1 MSSKIRA
8 AIVGAGYISDYHLSA
23 ISREENVE
31 LAAICDLSRPAA
43 EKLAQK
49 HPTAKVFTD
58 MKQMLE
64 DEELDVVHILTQPDS
79 HTMLASW
86 AIEAGCNVIIE
97 KPVTTNSQ
105 EALELISK
113 AKEHNVAVCVNHNF
127 VYSRP
132 FLKLKQAIENGELG
146 PIKSV
151 RVVWKKLLAQVSHGP
166 WNLWMLRE
174 PGNILFE
181 TGSHSLSE
189 LLSVVDKPPEITS
202 VIPREAKLLPSGKI
216 FYRRW
221 SISGKLGSASIQID
235 TSFDQGYEQH
245 FVEVEGLFG
254 VARADIENDVFTID
268 ANTGR
273 AYDAERFHV
282 NLRAGKQRIYD
293 AFRTYGGY
301 AGTKF
306 IKSWTGG
313 PYENSMLTGIHDCY
327 ERIQSNSGSEGT
339 SIGFALKVAE
349 LAETIQEKMPDTDKN
364 SLGPV
369 PPSPIVV
376 DDAKI
381 DADILIVGASGF
393 IGKRLLISLTESG
406 KNVRA
411 MVRNPSSLVGVEPR
425 ENCEVI
431 VGDFRDAE
439 VTEKA
444 LKGVQTVIHLAVAH
458 GNSLD
463 AYVKLDSDPT
473 LRFAEMC
480 QRNGVKRF
488 VYAGTIDSLNLAEP
502 SAIKESDGVDKKLK
516 RRNNYAHSKA
526 LTEQRLSKMHTESG
540 FPLVIVRP
548 AIVLGAGGPPAHVGI
563 ANWFG
568 IGRCAYWGDGAH
580 PLPIVLVD
588 DIVDALSKVIETPDI
603 EGNTYNLSSPSMV
616 SAQEYV
622 KEVESVLGTKITK
635 YSSSAFSGYVGDVFK
650 WLVKSV
656 VGHADKKRIPSVHDW
671 KCRQQHASFDTNAA
685 QTDLGWKPT
694 TDKDVI
700 IEKGIREPAKLF
712 LES

>member
-1 MSSKIRA
+1 MSSKIKA

-31 LAAICDLSRPAA
+31 LSAICDLSRPAA

-49 HPTAKVFTD
+49 YPSAKVFTD
-58 MKQMLE
+58 MKDMLE
-64 DEELDVVHILTQPDS
+64 QEKPDVVHILTQPDS
-79 HTMLASW
+79 HTLLATW
-86 AIEAGCNVIIE
+86 AIEAGCNVVIE
-97 KPVTTNSQ
+97 KPVTTSAD
-105 EALELISK
+105 EARTLIAK
-113 AKEHNVAVCVNHNF
+113 AEEHQVKVCVNHNF

-189 LLSVVDKPPEITS
+189 LLSVVDEAPEITQ
-202 VIPREAKLLPSGKI
+202 VLPRDAKLLPSGKI

-282 NLRAGKQRIYD
+282 NLRAGKQRVYD
-293 AFRTYGGY
+293 AFRTYGAY
-301 AGTKF
+301 AGSKF
-306 IKSWTGG
+306 LKSWTGG
-313 PYENSMLTGIHDCY
+313 PYENSMLAGIHDAY
-327 ERIQSNSGSEGT
+327 QHIQSDSGTNGT
-339 SIGFALKVAE
+339 SIEFALQVAE
-349 LAETIQEKMPDTDKN
+349 LAEAIQAKMPAIDKDA
-364 SLGPV
+364 LGPV
-369 PPSPIVV
+369 PPSPTVV
-376 DDAKI
+376 DEPNI
-381 DADILIVGASGF
+381 EADILIIGASGF
-393 IGKRLLISLTESG
+393 IGKRLLTKLTESG

-411 MVRNPSSLVGVEPR
+411 MVRNPSSLVGIEPKQ
-425 ENCEVI
+425 NCEVI
-431 VGDFRDAE
+431 VGDFRDE
-439 VTEKA
+439 QITEKA
-444 LKGVQTVIHLAVAH
+444 LSGIKTVIHLAVAH

-473 LRFAEMC
+473 VKFAEMC
-480 QRNGVKRF
+480 QQKGVTRF
-488 VYAGTIDSLNLAEP
+488 IYAGTIDSLNLAKP
-502 SAIKESDGVDKKLK
+502 GAIKEVDGVDKKLK

-526 LTEQRLSKMHTESG
+526 LTEQRLTNMHKQSG

-548 AIVLGAGGPPAHVGI
+548 AIVLGAGGPPAHVGV

-588 DIVDALSKVIETPDI
+588 DIVDALSKAIETEGI

-635 YSSSAFSGYVGDVFK
+635 YSSSAFSGYIGDLFK
-650 WLVKSV
+650 WAIKSI

-671 KCRQQHASFDTNAA
+671 TCRQQHASFDTSAA
-685 QTDLGWKPT
+685 QTDLGWSPT
-694 TDKDVI
+694 QDRSEI
-700 IEKGIREPAKLF
+700 IEKGIREPTKQF